1 MVDPPDFEGSL
12 TPDYEGWGEALR
24 QLVASRL
31 EYDPPE
37 VYCLVDRVKAKYYQ
51 PYFPE
56 KEHDE
61 QSVKN
66 AIWVRVEGEAR
77 PIEISNRLTRLKPV
91 TEAPAEK
98 VRYYVPKDLQKD
110 AQALRSHWK

>member
-1 MVDPPDFEGSL
+1 MRLFDSSSLHGSNTIHPRSIVWWIGCKRSTTSL
-12 TPDYEGWGEALR
+12 I
-24 QLVASRL
+24 
-31 EYDPPE
+31 
-37 VYCLVDRVKAKYYQ
+37 
-51 PYFPE
+51 FPE
-56 KEHDE
+56 KESDE

>member
-1 MVDPPDFEGSL
+1 M
-12 TPDYEGWGEALR
+12 
-24 QLVASRL
+24 
-31 EYDPPE
+31 
-37 VYCLVDRVKAKYYQ
+37 
-51 PYFPE
+51 
-56 KEHDE
+56 
-61 QSVKN
+61 KN